1 MRHKDFCTEEFNT
14 SQLQA
19 EETTHTKQDQ
29 QEEHKDFCTEGFYT
43 NNLQKEK
50 TTHTDHPQTEK
61 TTRTKHDQQAKIEDI
76 CAEEFDTNQLKKEE
90 KINAL
95 LQRTLLKDLWH
106 AVRRWRAVSADAKA
120 EKHHKHL
127 DELVKLRKLAARG
140 TG

>member
-1 MRHKDFCTEEFNT
+1 MRHKGFGTEEYNT
-14 SQLQA
+14 NQLQT

-43 NNLQKEK
+43 NNLQKEE

-95 LQRTLLKDLWH
+95 LQRTRLEVPRL

-120 EKHHKHL
+120 DKHHKHL
-127 DELVKLRKLAARG
+127 DELVKLRKLAERD